1 MNDSIP
7 TIIKELAEDM
17 GYNSVKYL
25 GELDGSSVFGG
36 GFIGKDGLPVPTG
49 LPELILLKDGQTK
62 VVSGEEGLQLS
73 LRLFSSDT
81 DDTKKD
87 SIKTNLMTS
96 EKSTLKAPIFAID
109 RLRMGTDGPGITTLV
124 CFMGCPLKCAY
135 CLNDRCHDPIYEN
148 DNIRLKPW
156 VEMLTPQELYDR
168 VKIDNLYFQA
178 TGGGICFGGGEPTLY
193 KDFILE
199 FSKLCE
205 KRWKI
210 TLETSL
216 ACPDEVIE
224 ELAPVVDLWIV
235 DIKDLDDATYQA
247 YTGKDRRII
256 PSLLKLTTL
265 QLNEKVIIKVP
276 LIPDY
281 NDEARVI
288 KNIEELTIM
297 GFEHVLPIR
306 YEKRIPK

>member
-1 MNDSIP
+1 MNDLIP
-7 TIIKELAEDM
+7 TIIKELAKKM
-17 GYNSVKYL
+17 GYNSVSYL

-36 GFIGKDGLPVPTG
+36 GFIGKDGLPCPTG
-49 LPELILLKDGQTK
+49 LPTLILLKDSKTK
-62 VVSGEEGLQLS
+62 IVYGEEALELLGH
-73 LRLFSSDT
+73 LFPDDT
-81 DDTKKD
+81 DDAMEEEA
-87 SIKTNLMTS
+87 NLMPS
-96 EKSTLKAPIFAID
+96 EKHTLKTPIFAID
-109 RLRMGTDGPGITTLV
+109 RLRMGKDGPGITTLV

-135 CLNDRCHDPIYEN
+135 CLNERCHEPIYEN
-148 DNIRLKPW
+148 DHTRLKPW

-224 ELAPVVDLWIV
+224 ELAPIVDLWIV

-247 YTGKDRRII
+247 YTGKERRII
-256 PSLLKLTTL
+256 PSLLKLSTL
-265 QLNEKVIIKVP
+265 QLNDKVIVKVP
-276 LIPDY
+276 LIPGY
-281 NDEARVI
+281 NDEASVV
-288 KNIEELTIM
+288 KNINELESM
-297 GFEHVLPIR
+297 GFKQVMPIR
-306 YEKRIPK
+306 YVKRIPQ

>member
-1 MNDSIP
+1 MYDSIP
-7 TIIKELAEDM
+7 TIVKDFAKKM
-17 GYNSVKYL
+17 GYDSAKYV
-25 GELDGSSVFGG
+25 GEFDGSLAFSGSFTRKVE
-36 GFIGKDGLPVPTG
+36 LPIIAGPPTF
-49 LPELILLKDGQTK
+49 ILLKDGKTK
-62 VVSGEEGLQLS
+62 LVAGEEGLEL
-73 LRLFSSDT
+73 LGHLIPDDT
-81 DDTKKD
+81 DDAMEEEA
-87 SIKTNLMTS
+87 NLMSS
-96 EKSTLKAPIFAID
+96 EKHTLKAPIFAID

-124 CFMGCPLKCAY
+124 CFMGCPLECAY
-135 CLNDRCHDPIYEN
+135 CLNERCHEPIYEN
-148 DNIRLKPW
+148 DHTRLKPW

-224 ELAPVVDLWIV
+224 ELAPAVDLWIV

-247 YTGKDRRII
+247 YTGKERRII
-256 PSLLKLTTL
+256 PSLLKLSTL
-265 QLNEKVIIKVP
+265 QLNDKVVVKVP

-281 NDEARVI
+281 NDEASVV
-288 KNIEELTIM
+288 KNINELKSM
-297 GFEHVLPIR
+297 GFERVMPIR
-306 YEKRIPK
+306 YVKRIPQ